1 MGMEDYQ
8 VNGMGYE
15 KPASEQRLDY
25 LTERG
30 FGHSTCFSTSSSSG
44 SCSVCGCRTSTLVNG
59 TRTPLGWFNV
69 TRIINPSVCRYS
81 EV

>member
-15 KPASEQRLDY
+15 KPASEHRLDY
-25 LTERG
+25 LNANN
-30 FGHSTCFSTSSSSG
+30 FGHIRFAGSSQCVSCRCRACVLAEGTSDS
-44 SCSVCGCRTSTLVNG
+44 N
-59 TRTPLGWFNV
+59 GWFNV
-69 TRIINPSVCRYS
+69 TRIIHPSTCRYS

>member
-25 LTERG
+25 LNANN
-30 FGHSTCFSTSSSSG
+30 FGHVVLRNLVNCR
-44 SCSVCGCRTSTLVNG
+44 VCGRQACSLTEVVGESIGGFIEVVRTI
-59 TRTPLGWFNV
+59 R
-69 TRIINPSVCRYS
+69 PSACRYS
-81 EV
+81 EI